1 MTMNAK
7 PPLLEVRNMTV
18 SYGHR
23 PILRAVD
30 LTLAAGQLLGI
41 VGPSGAGKSTLLKA
55 ILSLIPMESGQVL
68 MHGRPLGRPRGRIAY
83 LPQRGNIDWDF
94 PATALDVVLM
104 GRYRHVG
111 WLRRSGPEDVALARR
126 ILERVGMAPFA
137 DRQIGRLS
145 GGQQQR
151 VFLARALVQ
160 ETELII
166 LDEPF
171 VGVDAASEKVIWD
184 ILDELR
190 ASGRAL
196 LMVNH
201 DLSVVERY
209 DILMFLNGHV
219 VAKGPP
225 EEVFTPENL
234 RRLYGT
240 RVITID
246 ETVGLP

>member
-1 MTMNAK
+1 MTTK

-23 PILRAVD
+23 PILRAVG
-30 LTLAAGQLLGI
+30 LTLEAGRLMGI

-55 ILSLIPMESGQVL
+55 VLGLIPMESGQVL
-68 MHGRPLGRPRGRIAY
+68 MHGKPLSRPRGRIAY
-83 LPQRGNIDWDF
+83 LPQRGDIDWDF

-111 WLRRSGPEDVALARR
+111 WLRRPGPEDVELARR
-126 ILERVGMAPFA
+126 ILDRVGMAPFA

-160 ETELII
+160 DTELFI

-190 ASGRAL
+190 AAGRAL

-209 DILMFLNGHV
+209 DTLMFLNGHV

>member
-1 MTMNAK
+1 MTPA
-7 PPLLEVRNMTV
+7 PPLLEVRNLTV

-23 PILRAVD
+23 PILRAVGF
-30 LTLAAGQLLGI
+30 TLAPGQLLGI

-55 ILSLIPMESGQVL
+55 ILGLIPMESGQVL
-68 MHGRPLGRPRGRIAY
+68 MHGKPLGRPRGRIAY
-83 LPQRGNIDWDF
+83 LPQRGDIDWDF

-111 WLRRSGPEDVALARR
+111 WLRRPGPADVELALN
-126 ILERVGMAPFA
+126 LLDRVGLANFA

-160 ETELII
+160 DTQLLI

-171 VGVDAASEKVIWD
+171 VGVDAASEKVIFD

-190 ASGRAL
+190 AGGRAL

-209 DILMFLNGHV
+209 DVLMFLNGHV

-225 EEVFTPENL
+225 AQVFTPENL
-234 RRLYGT
+234 RRVYGT
-240 RVITID
+240 RVITFD
-246 ETVGLP
+246 ETAGAP